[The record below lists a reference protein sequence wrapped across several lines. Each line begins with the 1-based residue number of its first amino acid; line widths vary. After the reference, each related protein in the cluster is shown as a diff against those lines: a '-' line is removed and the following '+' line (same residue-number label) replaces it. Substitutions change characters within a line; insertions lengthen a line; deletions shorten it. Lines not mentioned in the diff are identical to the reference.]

1 MLGPGANPDAIAAH
15 VLRVTEDASALVNTV
30 DPLVEP
36 SGTTGTF
43 DRFRVSHGL
52 IVPQAPALPE
62 GGEHALDPGAFPL
75 RVYYFGEL
83 LPGEPGYSSAPVR
96 SGAGWADLV
105 FGGSAP

>member
-1 MLGPGANPDAIAAH
+1 M
-15 VLRVTEDASALVNTV
+15 
-30 DPLVEP
+30 EP

-62 GGEHALDPGAFPL
+62 GDPTALDMGGLPL